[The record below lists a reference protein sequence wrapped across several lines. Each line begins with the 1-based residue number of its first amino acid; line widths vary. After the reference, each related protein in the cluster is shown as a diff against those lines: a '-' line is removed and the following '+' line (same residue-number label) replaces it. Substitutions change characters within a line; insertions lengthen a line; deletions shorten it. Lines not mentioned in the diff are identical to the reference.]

1 MTERSAGVNM
11 MATRETITDAG
22 GDIAAL
28 VYAVHDRPDLVLHAF
43 ARHLADAGRR
53 VCGLIQFRDRPRDG
67 SACRLLVL
75 EGWRMVEVTRQ
86 HDGGEEH
93 HCRLD
98 AHWLD
103 QIGTEVKASIR
114 RRVDAVIVNRFGPLE
129 AAGRGFCD
137 AILTASETETPLV
150 IAVPVF
156 EFERWTRFSGGMT
169 VRLDCSLDSVQGW
182 WRTVSSPAARPPGDD
197 TRACALFK

>member
-1 MTERSAGVNM
+1 MTV
-11 MATRETITDAG
+11 RETITDAG

-28 VYAVHDRPDLVLHAF
+28 VYTGEDRPDLVLCTF
-43 ARHLADAGRR
+43 ARHLADASRR
-53 VCGLIQFRDRPRDG
+53 VCGLIQFRDRPLDG
-67 SACRLLVL
+67 SACRLMVL
-75 EGWRMVEVTRQ
+75 EGWHVVEIARQ
-86 HDGGEEH
+86 HDGVEDH

-98 AHWLD
+98 AQWLD
-103 QIGTEVKASIR
+103 RIGTEVKASIR
-114 RRVDAVIVNRFGPLE
+114 RGTDAVIVNRFGPLE

-169 VRLDCSLDSVQGW
+169 VRLDCSLESVQDW
-182 WRTVSSPAARPPGDD
+182 WRTVASRTPSLPARD

>member
-1 MTERSAGVNM
+1 MT
-11 MATRETITDAG
+11 TREIIVDAG

-28 VYAVHDRPDLVLHAF
+28 VYASQDRPDLVLCAF

-53 VCGLIQFRDRPRDG
+53 VCGLIQFRDHAADG
-67 SACRLLVL
+67 SPCRLMVL
-75 EGWRMVEVTRQ
+75 DSWQTVEVARQ
-86 HDGGEEH
+86 HDGAEDH

-103 QIGTEVKASIR
+103 QVGTSVQASIR
-114 RRVDAVIVNRFGPLE
+114 RGVDAVIVNRFGPLE

-137 AILTASETETPLV
+137 AILTASATETPLV

-156 EFERWTRFSGGMT
+156 EFERWTQFSRGMA
-169 VRLDCSLDSVQGW
+169 VRLDCTLDSVQAW
-182 WRTVSSPAARPPGDD
+182 WRTISCPAERLPASD